1 MDRRKLPSPRRG
13 PLDGRGEDDIIS
25 CASVGFIA
33 PIAEVLGLSLLFS
46 EYLSQSSNVGSAWG
60 DFRASLSFL
69 TFTAGVLSKDGDET
83 GDELLARFFRRDI
96 GDGFL
101 ALSSRLS
108 HINRSF
114 GDVSASSSG
123 EPVGFTK
130 SFQLSRG
137 LGVT

>member
-1 MDRRKLPSPRRG
+1 L
-13 PLDGRGEDDIIS
+13 
-25 CASVGFIA
+25 
-33 PIAEVLGLSLLFS
+33 
-46 EYLSQSSNVGSAWG
+46 
-60 DFRASLSFL
+60 
-69 TFTAGVLSKDGDET
+69 TAGVLSKDGDDT

-114 GDVSASSSG
+114 GEVSASSSG

-137 LGVT
+137 LGVTYLPFPASSEGNCLSTGESVLPALLASSFSDW